1 MLNRLMNVI
10 KAMLNK
16 GMQQMETPEVLA
28 EEAQD
33 QLEKQV
39 KELLQAVTQAIAN
52 EKMLEQQIKKNNEDL
67 ASWEKRATLAVQQ
80 NNDDIAKQ
88 CLMKKRE
95 LNEQA
100 QILTKQLE
108 DQKTTT
114 AALRSRHAEF
124 ESKLKE
130 FMVKKD
136 GMTQR
141 AKAGDAMDKASEI
154 MSNSAGTSGMGKYE
168 QKIMEREAKAAAL
181 GELSRTPAED
191 KLKALGENAQVE
203 DDLAA
208 LKAQMGQVK
217 LVVDKESGGA
227 AASGAS
233 GKTQVDANVPM
244 VPDDD
249 DDNLPMVT
257 DVEVKDDDEKK
268 GKK

>member
-1 MLNRLMNVI
+1 VARYTGQAELAAAIQDGLAA
-10 KAMLNK
+10 KAA
-16 GMQQMETPEVLA
+16 G
-28 EEAQD
+28 D
-33 QLEKQV
+33 
-39 KELLQAVTQAIAN
+39 
-52 EKMLEQQIKKNNEDL
+52 EDG
-67 ASWEKRATLAVQQ
+67 ATRKLGRAVQ
-80 NNDDIAKQ
+80 IAASTGDEEMTSR
-88 CLMKKRE
+88 LKKVVE
-95 LNEQA
+95 IDN
-100 QILTKQLE
+100 
-108 DQKTTT
+108 
-114 AALRSRHAEF
+114 AE
-124 ESKLKE
+124 
-130 FMVKKD
+130 
-136 GMTQR
+136 
-141 AKAGDAMDKASEI
+141 
-154 MSNSAGTSGMGKYE
+154 AGTSGMGKYE

-191 KLKALGENAQVE
+191 KLKALGENAQIE

-249 DDNLPMVT
+249 DNLPMVT

>member
-52 EKMLEQQIKKNNEDL
+52 EKMLEQQIKKNSEDL
-67 ASWEKRATLAVQQ
+67 SSWEKRATLAVQQ

-100 QILTKQLE
+100 QILAKQLE

-124 ESKLKE
+124 EGKLRE

-141 AKAGDAMDKASEI
+141 AKAGDAMAKASEI

-181 GELSRTPAED
+181 GELSRNPAED

-217 LVVDKESGGA
+217 LVVDKE
-227 AASGAS
+227 ASAS
-233 GKTQVDANVPM
+233 TPAGKTQVDANVPM
-244 VPDDD
+244 VPEED

-257 DVEVKDDDEKK
+257 DVEIKEDDDKNK